1 MTDDDLIEAVCVGDE
16 SALAKIISRYSG
28 YVGAIVWNILRS
40 TMTLDDAQEVVSD
53 VFYALWNHADKVRP
67 GKLKAYLASIAR
79 NRARSA
85 LRSVGKD
92 VPLEEDVLV
101 LPDADPENAVMRE
114 AEYAALRKALQ
125 EMSDP
130 DQEIFLRHYYYYQTT
145 AQIASELQMN
155 INTVQSRLRRGR
167 VTLKQK
173 LIQGGEGNG

>member
-1 MTDDDLIEAVCVGDE
+1 MTDDHLVEAIRAGDE
-16 SALAKIISRYSG
+16 SALSKIISRYSG

-53 VFYALWNHADKVRP
+53 AFYALWNHADRVQP
-67 GKLKAYLASIAR
+67 GKLKAYLAGIAR

-85 LRSVGKD
+85 LRHAGKD
-92 VPLEEDVLV
+92 VPLEDDILT
-101 LPDADPENAVMRE
+101 LPDADPEDAVMRE
-114 AEYAALRKALQ
+114 AEYAALRKALE

-155 INTVQSRLRRGR
+155 INTVQSKLRRGR
-167 VTLKQK
+167 ETLRQK
-173 LIQGGEGNG
+173 LIQGGEVDG